1 MEGKVKLPL
10 LKKPPPLID
19 ELLDPLG
26 SQRSKTFRTQIRTY
40 NAMFAMTSMGG
51 KVDSRINDGRHPYIF
66 KLNGQNHH
74 RIGTLLPNDGQD
86 PQFAQLYFYDTEN
99 EVENR
104 MNIFSNGE
112 IDSDLDP
119 SIVDALVQMLDET
132 NTLVKIFRMS
142 RDRFFD
148 TDVHCLRLRLIGSRT
163 TDGREDN
170 LPTCSEI
177 AAIIV
182 GDIGAENA
190 HRDII
195 VELKEG
201 GLQRINVL
209 HPSYMALQYPLLFPY
224 GEDGFRLGIL
234 YSNVDG
240 IRSNTTDSV
249 SKRFV
254 LPSSF
259 TGSPRY
265 MIENYQDAM
274 AICRWAG
281 YPDLFI
287 TFTCNT
293 KWPEIDLFLSRKPGQ
308 KVEDR
313 PDVIARV
320 FKIKL
325 DQLLYDLKHGQHF
338 GKVIA
343 VVYTVEYQKRGLPHA
358 HILLF
363 LHHDDKHPTA
373 AEIDRIIS
381 AEIPDLN
388 EDSLVYEAVK
398 QYMVHGPCGSIN
410 SKASCMIENKCTK
423 HFPKKFCSQTTVD
436 EDGFPI
442 YRRRNNGRF
451 VERNEVKLDNRFIV
465 PYNIDLLV
473 KFQAHINVEWCNRS
487 RSIKY
492 LFKYITKGPDR
503 ATLILE
509 ENLHIDSS
517 TGMQHMT
524 DADEVKTY
532 LNCRYVSAIEA
543 CWRIFE
549 FPIHHREPAV
559 QRLNFHNE
567 DEQPV
572 VFEDTDY
579 LNNVVNKPD
588 IEKTKF
594 TEWMKANALYEEA
607 RELTY
612 SEFPTKW
619 VWHNRDK
626 EWKLRKSGRCIGR
639 IYYAHPAS
647 GERFYLR
654 MLLNVIKGPRS
665 FEEIRTINNVVYP
678 TFRLTCYALG
688 LLDDDKEWHEA
699 LNHASCWAS
708 GKQLRE
714 LFVTMLIF
722 CDVAD
727 PYKLWISNWQLLSE
741 DILHRQRTV
750 LQYDNL
756 HLDDFQLQNY
766 ALCEIEQIL
775 IKSGRSLHEF
785 ETIPYPNT
793 LLLRQSNN
801 RVLQEELDY
810 DRNSLAAEHIKLLA
824 GLNVD
829 QRNIY
834 DEVINSVSENK
845 GTGKTYLWKTIIC
858 RLRSEGKIVI
868 AIASSGIAALLLPG
882 GRTAHSR
889 FQIPINVTDSS
900 SCGIKQ
906 GSQIA
911 ELMSKASLIVW
922 DEAPMAH
929 RNCFEA
935 VDRSLRD
942 ILRFSNSNS
951 AETSFGGKTVVLGGD
966 FRQILPVISKGRR
979 EQIVEASINKSSLWN
994 SCKVF
999 ILTINMR
1006 LTQNPGDIAAR
1017 EFTEWILKIGDGD
1030 LSNCED
1036 ETLIE
1041 IPHDLLIQ
1049 PGAHPFN
1056 DIVKAAYPDFDT
1068 KFNNSKYLEER
1079 AILAPTNEVVENIND
1094 YMIDLINAEEETYL
1108 SADSLCKASSNIL
1121 DQDVMY
1127 PIEFLNSLKFPGI
1140 PNHKLRLK
1148 VGLPIML
1155 LRNLNQSNGLSN
1167 GTRLLVTQL
1176 SKWVLEAQII
1186 SGTHIGEKVF
1196 IPRIVLSPSDSKW
1209 PFVLKRRQFPVSVC
1223 FAMTINKSQGQ
1234 SLQRVG
1240 LYLDRPVFSHGQLYV
1255 AVSRVTSKDGL
1266 KILIVENDDTDRFHT
1281 KNIVY
1286 KEIFEN
1292 LPKVSYRHG
1301 VENCEAD
1308 ISECE
1313 MELTEQTTMI

>member
-51 KVDSRINDGRHPYIF
+51 KIDSRINDGRHPYIF

-86 PQFAQLYFYDTEN
+86 PQFAH
-99 EVENR
+99 V
-104 MNIFSNGE
+104 
-112 IDSDLDP
+112 LDP

-148 TDVHCLRLRLIGSRT
+148 TNVHHLRLRLIGSRT
-163 TDGREDN
+163 TDGREYN

-201 GLQRINVL
+201 GLQRINVM

-240 IRSNTTDSV
+240 IRSDTTDTVTMREYYAYRLQLFQQFVVDAYTCIEEIRLMWVKENQDKLRIELYKGLKDAVMRGDTTPAS
-249 SKRFV
+249 SGKRFV

-343 VVYTVEYQKRGLPHA
+343 IVYTVEYQKRGLPHA

-509 ENLHIDSS
+509 
-517 TGMQHMT
+517 

-572 VFEDTDY
+572 VFEDTDD

-594 TEWMKANALYEEA
+594 TKWMKANASYEEA

-665 FEEIRTINNVVYP
+665 FKEIRTINNVVYP
-678 TFRLTCYALG
+678 TFRSTCYALG

-756 HLDDFQLQNY
+756 HLEDFQLQNY

-793 LLLRQSNN
+793 LLLRQNNN

-824 GLNVD
+824 GLNID

-845 GTGKTYLWKTIIC
+845 GGFFFVYGHGGTGKTYLWKTIIC

-868 AIASSGIAALLLPG
+868 AIASSGIAELLLPG

-942 ILRFSNSNS
+942 ILCFSNSNS
-951 AETSFGGKTVVLGGD
+951 AETPFGGKTVVLGGD
-966 FRQILPVISKGRR
+966 FRQILPVISKG
-979 EQIVEASINKSSLWN
+979 
-994 SCKVF
+994 
-999 ILTINMR
+999 
-1006 LTQNPGDIAAR
+1006 PR
-1017 EFTEWILKIGDGD
+1017 EFAEWILKIGDGE
-1030 LSNCED
+1030 LSNGED
-1036 ETLIE
+1036 ETMIE

-1079 AILAPTNEVVENIND
+1079 AILAPTNEVVEDIND
-1094 YMIDLINAEEETYL
+1094 YMIDLINADEETYL

-1155 LRNLNQSNGLSN
+1155 LRNLNQSNGLCN

-1176 SKWVLEAQII
+1176 SKWVLEAQ
-1186 SGTHIGEKVF
+1186 
-1196 IPRIVLSPSDSKW
+1196 
-1209 PFVLKRRQFPVSVC
+1209 PFVLKRR
-1223 FAMTINKSQGQ
+1223 
-1234 SLQRVG
+1234 
-1240 LYLDRPVFSHGQLYV
+1240 
-1255 AVSRVTSKDGL
+1255 
-1266 KILIVENDDTDRFHT
+1266 
-1281 KNIVY
+1281 
-1286 KEIFEN
+1286 
-1292 LPKVSYRHG
+1292 
-1301 VENCEAD
+1301 
-1308 ISECE
+1308 
-1313 MELTEQTTMI
+1313 

>member
-148 TDVHCLRLRLIGSRT
+148 TDVHRLRLRLIGSRT

-234 YSNVDG
+234 YIMRGD
-240 IRSNTTDSV
+240 TTPAS
-249 SKRFV
+249 SGKRFV

-363 LHHDDKHPTA
+363 LHHDDKHPTT

-503 ATLILE
+503 AMLILE

-678 TFRLTCYALG
+678 TFRSTCYALG

-845 GTGKTYLWKTIIC
+845 GGTGKTYLWKTIIC

-942 ILRFSNSNS
+942 ILRFSNLNS

-1017 EFTEWILKIGDGD
+1017 EFAEWILKIGDGE

-1155 LRNLNQSNGLSN
+1155 LRNLNQSNGLCN

-1292 LPKVSYRHG
+1292 LPKVGFSPLLYINFTN
-1301 VENCEAD
+1301 V
-1308 ISECE
+1308 
-1313 MELTEQTTMI
+1313 

>member
-26 SQRSKTFRTQIRTY
+26 SQGSKTFRTQIRTY

-74 RIGTLLPNDGQD
+74 IIGTLLPNDGQD
-86 PQFAQLYFYDTEN
+86 PQFAQLYFYDTKN

-119 SIVDALVQMLDET
+119 SIVDALVQMFDET
-132 NTLVKIFRMS
+132 NTLVKIFRI
-142 RDRFFD
+142 
-148 TDVHCLRLRLIGSRT
+148 LRLIGSRT
-163 TDGREDN
+163 TDGREYN

-177 AAIIV
+177 AAIII

-201 GLQRINVL
+201 GLQHINVL

-224 GEDGFRLGIL
+224 GEDGLRLGIL
-234 YSNVDG
+234 Y
-240 IRSNTTDSV
+240 

-410 SKASCMIENKCTK
+410 SEASCMIENKCTK
-423 HFPKKFCSQTTVD
+423 HFPKKFCSQTTID

-465 PYNIDLLV
+465 PYNIELLV
-473 KFQAHINVEWCNRS
+473 KFQAHINVKWCNRS

-524 DADEVKTY
+524 DTDEVKTY
-532 LNCRYVSAIEA
+532 LNCRYVSTIEA

-579 LNNVVNKPD
+579 LNSVVNKPD

-626 EWKLRKSGRCIGR
+626 EWKLRKSRRCIGR

-678 TFRLTCYALG
+678 TFRSTCYALG

-741 DILHRQRTV
+741 DILHCQRTV
-750 LQYDNL
+750 LRYDNL

-824 GLNVD
+824 GLNID

-882 GRTAHSR
+882 GRTTHSR

-935 VDRSLRD
+935 VDLRHLLEEKL
-942 ILRFSNSNS
+942 I
-951 AETSFGGKTVVLGGD
+951 VLGGD
-966 FRQILPVISKGRR
+966 FRQILPIISKGRR

-1006 LTQNPGDIAAR
+1006 LTQNLGDIEAR
-1017 EFTEWILKIGDGD
+1017 EFAEWILKIGDGE
-1030 LSNCED
+1030 LSNSED

-1049 PGAHPFN
+1049 PSHPFN

-1079 AILAPTNEVVENIND
+1079 AILAPTNEEVEDING
-1094 YMIDLINAEEETYL
+1094 YMIDLINADEETYL

-1148 VGLPIML
+1148 VGLPII
-1155 LRNLNQSNGLSN
+1155 
-1167 GTRLLVTQL
+1167 LLVTQL
-1176 SKWVLEAQII
+1176 SKWVLKAQII
-1186 SGTHIGEKVF
+1186 LGTHIGEKVF
-1196 IPRIVLSPSDSKW
+1196 IPRIVLSPSNSKW

-1234 SLQRVG
+1234 SLQHVG
-1240 LYLDRPVFSHGQLYV
+1240 LYLNRPVFSHGQLYV
-1255 AVSRVTSKDGL
+1255 VVSRVTSKDGL
-1266 KILIVENDDTDRFHT
+1266 KILIVENDDADRFHT

-1286 KEIFEN
+1286 KEIF
-1292 LPKVSYRHG
+1292 VSYRNE
-1301 VENCEAD
+1301 VENCEVD

>member
-1 MEGKVKLPL
+1 MRVVAKNFQRIVKSKRPRNPKFSLCCIQA
-10 LKKPPPLID
+10 PPLID

-26 SQRSKTFRTQIRTY
+26 SQQSKTFRTLIRSY
-40 NAMFAMTSMGG
+40 NAMFTMTSMGG
-51 KVDSRINDGRHPYIF
+51 KVDSRINNGRHPYIF

-112 IDSDLDP
+112 INSDLDP
-119 SIVDALVQMLDET
+119 SIVDALVQMFDES

-148 TDVHCLRLRLIGSRT
+148 TDVHRLRLRLIGSRT
-163 TDGREDN
+163 TDGREYN

-182 GDIGAENA
+182 GDIGAEDA
-190 HRDII
+190 HCDII

-234 YSNVDG
+234 YS
-240 IRSNTTDSV
+240 
-249 SKRFV
+249 KRFV

-259 TGSPRY
+259 TRSPRY

-274 AICRWAG
+274 AICRWA
-281 YPDLFI
+281 
-287 TFTCNT
+287 
-293 KWPEIDLFLSRKPGQ
+293 
-308 KVEDR
+308 EDR
-313 PDVIARV
+313 PDVVARV

-325 DQLLYDLKHGQHF
+325 DQLLNDLKHGQHF
-338 GKVIA
+338 GKVIV
-343 VVYTVEYQKRGLPHA
+343 VVYIVEYQKRGLPHA

-373 AEIDRIIS
+373 AEIDKIIS

-388 EDSLVYEAVK
+388 EEHLVYEAVK

-410 SKASCMIENKCTK
+410 SRAGCMIENKCTK
-423 HFPKKFCSQTTVD
+423 HFPKKICSQTTVD

-465 PYNIDLLV
+465 PYNIELLV

-487 RSIKY
+487 RSIKN
-492 LFKYITKGPDR
+492 LFKYITKRPDR

-509 ENLHIDSS
+509 ENLHIDCS

-524 DADEVKTY
+524 DTDEVKTY
-532 LNCRYVSAIEA
+532 LNCRY
-543 CWRIFE
+543 
-549 FPIHHREPAV
+549 PAV
-559 QRLNFHNE
+559 QRLSFHNE

-579 LNNVVNKPD
+579 LNNVVNKLD
-588 IEKTKF
+588 IGKSKF
-594 TEWMKANALYEEA
+594 TVWMKANALYEEA

-619 VWHNRDK
+619 VWHKKDK
-626 EWKLRKSGRCIGR
+626 EWKLRKYGRCIGR
-639 IYYAHPAS
+639 IYYAHLAS
-647 GERFYLR
+647 GEWFYLW

-665 FEEIRTINNVVYP
+665 FEEMRTINNVVYP
-678 TFRLTCYALG
+678 TFRSTCYALG

-699 LNHASCWAS
+699 LNHASYWAS

-714 LFVTMLIF
+714 LFVIMLIF
-722 CDVAD
+722 CE
-727 PYKLWISNWQLLSE
+727 LLSE

-750 LQYDNL
+750 LRYDNL

-775 IKSGRSLHEF
+775 IKSGRSLHDF

-793 LLLRQSNN
+793 LLLRKSNN

-824 GLNVD
+824 SLNID

-834 DEVINSVSENK
+834 DEVIDSVSENK
-845 GTGKTYLWKTIIC
+845 GGFYF
-858 RLRSEGKIVI
+858 RSEGKIVI

-889 FQIPINVTDSS
+889 FQTPINVTENST
-900 SCGIKQ
+900 CGIKQ

-911 ELMSKASLIVW
+911 ELMTKASLIVW

-935 VDRSLRD
+935 VDQSLRD

-951 AETSFGGKTVVLGGD
+951 GETPFGGKTIVLGGD

-979 EQIVEASINKSSLWN
+979 EQMVEASINKSSLWN

-999 ILTINMR
+999 ILTLNMR
-1006 LTQNPGDIAAR
+1006 LTQNLGDIVAR
-1017 EFTEWILKIGDGD
+1017 EFAEWILKIGDGE
-1030 LSNCED
+1030 LRNSEG
-1036 ETLIE
+1036 EALIE

-1068 KFNNSKYLEER
+1068 KFNDSKYLEER
-1079 AILAPTNEVVENIND
+1079 AILAPTSEIVEDING
-1094 YMIDLINAEEETYL
+1094 YMIDLINVDEETFL
-1108 SADSLCKASSNIL
+1108 RADSLC
-1121 DQDVMY
+1121 
-1127 PIEFLNSLKFPGI
+1127 
-1140 PNHKLRLK
+1140 
-1148 VGLPIML
+1148 LPIML
-1155 LRNLNQSNGLSN
+1155 LRNLNQSNGLCN

-1209 PFVLKRRQFPVSVC
+1209 PFVLKRRQFPVFVC
-1223 FAMTINKSQGQ
+1223 FAMTINKSQ
-1234 SLQRVG
+1234 
-1240 LYLDRPVFSHGQLYV
+1240 DRPVFSHGH
-1255 AVSRVTSKDGL
+1255 KDGL
-1266 KILIVENDDTDRFHT
+1266 RILIVENDNGDRFHT

-1286 KEIFEN
+1286 KEIFDN
-1292 LPKVSYRHG
+1292 LPKVSYHNE
-1301 VENCEAD
+1301 VENFEAD

-1313 MELTEQTTMI
+1313 MELT

>member
-1 MEGKVKLPL
+1 MQA
-10 LKKPPPLID
+10 PPLID

-26 SQRSKTFRTQIRTY
+26 SKKSKTFRTLIRSY

-74 RIGTLLPNDGQD
+74 RIGTLLPNDGED

-99 EVENR
+99 EVQHR
-104 MNIFSNGE
+104 MNFFSNGQ
-112 IDSDLDP
+112 INSDLDP
-119 SIVDALVQMLDET
+119 SIVDALVQMFDES
-132 NTLVKIFRMS
+132 NNLVKIFQMS
-142 RDRFFD
+142 RDRFID
-148 TDVHCLRLRLIGSRT
+148 TDVHQLRLRLIGSRT
-163 TDGREDN
+163 TDGREYN

-177 AAIIV
+177 TAIIV
-182 GDIGAENA
+182 GDI
-190 HRDII
+190 
-195 VELKEG
+195 ELKEG
-201 GLQRINVL
+201 GLQHINVL
-209 HPSYMALQYPLLFPY
+209 HPSYMDLQYPLLFPY
-224 GEDGFRLGIL
+224 GED
-234 YSNVDG
+234 DG
-240 IRSNTTDSV
+240 IRFDTTDSV
-249 SKRFV
+249 TMKEYYAYQLQERKHEEHTLVYDVRLFQQFDLMWVKQNQDKLRIELDTTPASSGKRFV

-259 TGSPRY
+259 TG
-265 MIENYQDAM
+265 NAM
-274 AICRWAG
+274 AICRWAS

-313 PDVIARV
+313 PNVVARV

-325 DQLLYDLKHGQHF
+325 DQFLNDLKHGQHF

-363 LHHDDKHPTA
+363 LHHDDKHPTT
-373 AEIDRIIS
+373 AEIDRIIL

-388 EDSLVYEAVK
+388 KEPYPYEAVK

-410 SKASCMIENKCTK
+410 SRAGCMIENKCTK
-423 HFPKKFCSQTTVD
+423 HFPKKFCSQTTID

-442 YRRRNNGRF
+442 YKRRSNGRF
-451 VERNEVKLDNRFIV
+451 VEINEVKLDNRFIV
-465 PYNIDLLV
+465 PHNIELLV

-509 ENLHIDSS
+509 ENLHVDSL
-517 TGMQHMT
+517 TGVQHMT
-524 DADEVKTY
+524 DTDEVKTY
-532 LNCRYVSAIEA
+532 LNCRYVSAIET

-549 FPIHHREPAV
+549 DSAFTDSAFQEPAI
-559 QRLNFHNE
+559 QRLGFHNE

-572 VFEDTDY
+572 LFEDTDY
-579 LNNVVNKPD
+579 LNNVVDKP
-588 IEKTKF
+588 
-594 TEWMKANALYEEA
+594 ANALYEEA

-619 VWHNRDK
+619 VWHRRDK
-626 EWKLRKSGRCIGR
+626 EWKLRKSRRCIGC
-639 IYYAHPAS
+639 IYYAHPTS
-647 GERFYLR
+647 GERFYFQ
-654 MLLNVIKGPRS
+654 MLLNVIKGARS
-665 FEEIRTINNVVYP
+665 FEEMRTINNVVYP
-678 TFRLTCYALG
+678 TFRSTCYALG

-699 LNHASCWAS
+699 LNHASYWAS
-708 GKQLRE
+708 RKQLRE
-714 LFVTMLIF
+714 LF
-722 CDVAD
+722 
-727 PYKLWISNWQLLSE
+727 
-741 DILHRQRTV
+741 
-750 LQYDNL
+750 
-756 HLDDFQLQNY
+756 
-766 ALCEIEQIL
+766 IL
-775 IKSGRSLHEF
+775 IKSGRSLHDF
-785 ETIPYPNT
+785 ESIPYPNT

-810 DRNSLAAEHIKLLA
+810 DRNSLAAEHIKLLT
-824 GLNVD
+824 GLNID

-845 GTGKTYLWKTIIC
+845 GGFFFVYGHGGTGKTYLWKTIIS
-858 RLRSEGKIVI
+858 RLRSEGKIFI
-868 AIASSGIAALLLPG
+868 AIASFGIAALLLPR

-900 SCGIKQ
+900 TCGIKQ
-906 GSQIA
+906 GSQIV
-911 ELMSKASLIVW
+911 ELMTKASLIIW

-929 RNCFEA
+929 RNCFKA

-942 ILRFSNSNS
+942 ILCFSNSNS
-951 AETSFGGKTVVLGGD
+951 GETPFGGKTIVLGGD
-966 FRQILPVISKGRR
+966 FKQILPVVSKGRR

-994 SCKVF
+994 S
-999 ILTINMR
+999 
-1006 LTQNPGDIAAR
+1006 DIATW
-1017 EFTEWILKIGDGD
+1017 EFAKWILKIGDGE
-1030 LSNCED
+1030 LSNSEG
-1036 ETLIE
+1036 EALIE

-1049 PGAHPFN
+1049 PGPHPFN
-1056 DIVKAAYPDFDT
+1056 DIVKATYPDFDT
-1068 KFNNSKYLEER
+1068 KFSNAKYLEER
-1079 AILAPTNEVVENIND
+1079 AILAPTNEVVKDING
-1094 YMIDLINAEEETYL
+1094 YMIDLINVDEETYL

-1127 PIEFLNSLKFPGI
+1127 PIKFLNSLKFPGI

-1155 LRNLNQSNGLSN
+1155 LRNLNQSNGLCN

-1186 SGTHIGEKVF
+1186 SGTHIGEKV
-1196 IPRIVLSPSDSKW
+1196 
-1209 PFVLKRRQFPVSVC
+1209 RQFPVSVC

-1234 SLQRVG
+1234 SLQR
-1240 LYLDRPVFSHGQLYV
+1240 LYV
-1255 AVSRVTSKDGL
+1255 AISRVTSKDGL
-1266 KILIVENDDTDRFHT
+1266 RILIVENDYGDRFHT

-1286 KEIFEN
+1286 KEIFDN
-1292 LPKVSYRHG
+1292 LPKDSYCNE
-1301 VENCEAD
+1301 VQNLETN
-1308 ISECE
+1308 INECE
-1313 MELTEQTTMI
+1313 MQLT

>member
-1 MEGKVKLPL
+1 MQGKVKLPL
-10 LKKPPPLID
+10 LRKAPPLID

-26 SQRSKTFRTQIRTY
+26 SQKSKTFRTLIRSY

-74 RIGTLLPNDGQD
+74 RIGTLLPNDGED

-99 EVENR
+99 EFQHR
-104 MNIFSNGE
+104 MNVFSNGQ
-112 IDSDLDP
+112 INSDLDP
-119 SIVDALVQMLDET
+119 SIVDALVQMFDES
-132 NTLVKIFRMS
+132 NILVKLFRMS
-142 RDRFFD
+142 RDRFID
-148 TDVHCLRLRLIGSRT
+148 TDVHQLRLHLIGSRT
-163 TDGREDN
+163 TDGREYN
-170 LPTCSEI
+170 MPTCSKI

-182 GDIGAENA
+182 GDIGAENS
-190 HRDII
+190 HCDII
-195 VELKEG
+195 IELKEG

-240 IRSNTTDSV
+240 IRFDTTDSGTMREYYAYRLQEREHEGHTLV
-249 SKRFV
+249 YGGRLFQQFDVDACIEEIRLMWVKQNQDKLRIELYKGLKDAVMRRDTTPASSGKRFV

-259 TGSPRY
+259 IGRY
-265 MIENYQDAM
+265 S
-274 AICRWAG
+274 
-281 YPDLFI
+281 DLFI

-293 KWPEIDLFLSRKPGQ
+293 KWPEIDLFLSKKPGQ
-308 KVEDR
+308 KVEDQ
-313 PDVIARV
+313 PDVVARM

-325 DQLLYDLKHGQHF
+325 DQLLNDLKHDQHF

-343 VVYTVEYQKRGLPHA
+343 VVYNVEYQKRGLPHA
-358 HILLF
+358 HVLPF

-381 AEIPDLN
+381 AKITDLN
-388 EDSLVYEAVK
+388 EEPLAYEAVK
-398 QYMVHGPCGSIN
+398 QYMIFLHYGPYGSIN
-410 SKASCMIENKCTK
+410 SRAGCMIENKCTK

-451 VERNEVKLDNRFIV
+451 VERNEVKLDNQFIV
-465 PYNIDLLV
+465 PYNIELLV

-509 ENLHIDSS
+509 ENLHVDSS
-517 TGMQHMT
+517 TGVQHMT
-524 DADEVKTY
+524 DINEVKTY
-532 LNCRYVSAIEA
+532 LNCRYVSTIEA

-549 FPIHHREPAV
+549 FAIHHREPAV
-559 QRLNFHNE
+559 QRLSFDNE
-567 DEQPV
+567 GEQPV

-579 LNNVVNKPD
+579 LNNVVDKPG
-588 IEKTKF
+588 IRKSKF
-594 TEWMKANALYEEA
+594 TEWMKVNALYEEA

-612 SEFPTKW
+612 SEFPSTW

-647 GERFYLR
+647 GEQFYLR
-654 MLLNVIKGPRS
+654 VLLNVIKGARS
-665 FEEIRTINNVVYP
+665 FEEMKTINNVVYP
-678 TFRLTCYALG
+678 TFRSTCYALG
-688 LLDDDKEWHEA
+688 LLDDDKEWHE
-699 LNHASCWAS
+699 
-708 GKQLRE
+708 
-714 LFVTMLIF
+714 
-722 CDVAD
+722 
-727 PYKLWISNWQLLSE
+727 
-741 DILHRQRTV
+741 
-750 LQYDNL
+750 
-756 HLDDFQLQNY
+756 
-766 ALCEIEQIL
+766 IL
-775 IKSGRSLHEF
+775 IMCGRSLHEF
-785 ETIPYPNT
+785 ESIPYPNT

-810 DRNSLAAEHIKLLA
+810 DRNSLAIEHIKLL
-824 GLNVD
+824 
-829 QRNIY
+829 I
-834 DEVINSVSENK
+834 
-845 GTGKTYLWKTIIC
+845 
-858 RLRSEGKIVI
+858 EGKIVI
-868 AIASSGIAALLLPG
+868 AITSSGIAALLLPG
-882 GRTAHSR
+882 GRIAHSR
-889 FQIPINVTDSS
+889 FQIPINVTDNST
-900 SCGIKQ
+900 CGIKQ

-911 ELMSKASLIVW
+911 ELMTKASPIIW

-942 ILRFSNSNS
+942 ILHFSNSNS
-951 AETSFGGKTVVLGGD
+951 GETPFGGKTIVLGGD
-966 FRQILPVISKGRR
+966 FRQILLVVSKGRR
-979 EQIVEASINKSSLWN
+979 EQIVEAPINKSSLWN

-1006 LTQNPGDIAAR
+1006 LTQNLGDIATR
-1017 EFTEWILKIGDGD
+1017 EFAEWILKIDDGE
-1030 LSNCED
+1030 LCNSEG
-1036 ETLIE
+1036 EALIE

-1049 PGAHPFN
+1049 PGPHPFN
-1056 DIVKAAYPDFDT
+1056 DIVKATYPDFDT
-1068 KFNNSKYLEER
+1068 KFSNVKYLEER
-1079 AILAPTNEVVENIND
+1079 AILAPTNEVVEDING
-1094 YMIDLINAEEETYL
+1094 YMIDLINVDEETYL

-1121 DQDVMY
+1121 DQDVIY

-1155 LRNLNQSNGLSN
+1155 LRNLNQSNGLCN

-1186 SGTHIGEKVF
+1186 SRTHIGEKVF
-1196 IPRIVLSPSDSKW
+1196 ISRIVLSPSNSKW

-1240 LYLDRPVFSHGQLYV
+1240 LYLDRRVFSHGQLYV
-1255 AVSRVTSKDGL
+1255 AISRVTSKDGL
-1266 KILIVENDDTDRFHT
+1266 RILIVENEYGDRFHI

-1286 KEIFEN
+1286 KEIFDN
-1292 LPKVSYRHG
+1292 LPKVCFSPLLYIIFTN
-1301 VENCEAD
+1301 V
-1308 ISECE
+1308 
-1313 MELTEQTTMI
+1313 